1 MTSGKDTATNTKG
14 LPMPSPKL
22 ARLQDEAAKVAA
34 EITSLR
40 ALEPADDAERTRIE
54 ERLSALGQQAD
65 NIGKESAAERALDDR
80 LASLR
85 AVTGTA
91 PSSPKPETADEV
103 ESKTP
108 DVRSGVKLFSSRKAA
123 QAVGEYLKAVG
134 TGEVRAMGET
144 SPTYNGIGAEY
155 VYTELYNA
163 IVNRLQYASVALQ
176 LATVVRPRGQKIDFP
191 KVGDATAAIVAEGT
205 ATTDQDFVSSV
216 ANLTMHEIRASVAIS
231 RSLIEDSPLDIA
243 GLVAERFSLA
253 YAQRFD
259 ALWLAGQASNP
270 TVTGLAGAVA
280 AGNTITVAAG
290 ATATT
295 LANLADVVGK
305 VDETVM
311 GTSSWVC
318 SRAGWVD
325 LMKIWSAQQTT
336 LTVGGGRV
344 VPTIFGA
351 PVYLVKGLPSTTLA
365 LYGDFSMSTA
375 VGLKDTGL
383 EIEAGREVLMRNR
396 QVLYV
401 AHTRFGVANHAPEF
415 VARLAKA

>member
-1 MTSGKDTATNTKG
+1 
-14 LPMPSPKL
+14 MPSPKL
-22 ARLQDEAAKVAA
+22 ARLQDEAAKIAA
-34 EITSLR
+34 EINDVRS
-40 ALEPADDAERTRIE
+40 LEPADDAEKARIE
-54 ERLSALGQQAD
+54 ERLASLATKADAISKDADAESALDAK
-65 NIGKESAAERALDDR
+65 IE
-80 LASLR
+80 SLR
-85 AVTGTA
+85 KVTGTPA
-91 PSSPKPETADEV
+91 SSPKASEKASFDDFQEPA
-103 ESKTP
+103 

-123 QAVGEYLKAVG
+123 EAVGHYLKAVG
-134 TGEVRAMGET
+134 IGESRAMGET
-144 SPTYNGIGAEY
+144 STTYDGIGSEY
-155 VYTELYNA
+155 VIKELFGA

-191 KVGDATAAIVAEGT
+191 KVGDATASLVAEGT
-205 ATTDQDFVSSV
+205 ATTDQDLVTSV
-216 ANLTMHEIRASVAIS
+216 GALTMYEMRGSVAIS
-231 RSLIEDSPLDIA
+231 RSLIEDSPLDVA
-243 GLVAERFSLA
+243 GLVAERFALA
-253 YAQRFD
+253 YAQKMD
-259 ALWLAGQASNP
+259 SLWLAGQASNP
-270 TVTGLAGAVA
+270 TIGGLAAGVA
-280 AGNTITVAAG
+280 AGNTITVAAN
-290 ATATT
+290 ASTT

-311 GTSSWVC
+311 GTSAWVC

-383 EIEAGREVLMRNR
+383 EIEAGREILMRNR

-401 AHTRFGVANHAPEF
+401 ANTRYGVSNHAPEF
-415 VARLAKA
+415 VGRLAKA

>member
-1 MTSGKDTATNTKG
+1 
-14 LPMPSPKL
+14 MPSPKL
-22 ARLQDEAAKVAA
+22 RQLQDEAATLSKTISDLRAITPKDDADATSIAERLAAA
-34 EITSLR
+34 EAR
-40 ALEPADDAERTRIE
+40 ADEVAGLAKREHDLDA
-54 ERLSALGQQAD
+54 RLSAL
-65 NIGKESAAERALDDR
+65 K
-80 LASLR
+80 
-85 AVTGTA
+85 AVIA
-91 PSSPKPETADEV
+91 PSEPRGVVEGDEGDKPAKAADI
-103 ESKTP
+103 
-108 DVRSGVKLFSSRKAA
+108 RSGVKLFSSARAA
-123 QAVGEYLKAVG
+123 EAVGQYLRAVG
-134 TGEVRAMGET
+134 MGEVRAMGET
-144 SPTYNGIGAEY
+144 APTYNGIGAEY

-176 LATVVRPRGQKIDFP
+176 LATVVRPRGQKVDFP
-191 KVGDATAAIVAEGT
+191 KVGDATATIVAEGT
-205 ATTDQDFVSSV
+205 ATTDQDLATSV
-216 ANLTMHEIRASVAIS
+216 ASLTMYEIRGSVAIS

-243 GLVAERFSLA
+243 GLVAERFALA

-270 TVTGLAGAVA
+270 TITGLAAAVS
-280 AGNTITVAAG
+280 AGNTITVAAN
-290 ATATT
+290 AATT

-344 VPTIFGA
+344 VPTVFGA
-351 PVYLVKGLPSTTLA
+351 PVYLVKGLPASTLA

-375 VGLKDTGL
+375 VGLKDSGL
-383 EIEAGREVLMRNR
+383 EIEAGRELLMRNR

-401 AHTRFGVANHAPEF
+401 ANTRFGVSNHAPEF
-415 VARLAKA
+415 VGRLAKA

>member
-1 MTSGKDTATNTKG
+1 
-14 LPMPSPKL
+14 MPSPRL
-22 ARLQDEAAKVAA
+22 ARLQDEAAQIAT
-34 EITSLR
+34 EIETLR
-40 ALEPADDAERTRIE
+40 SVEPSNDEERTRIE
-54 ERLSALGQQAD
+54 ERLAGLIAKAD
-65 NIGKESAAERALDDR
+65 IVSKDAGSERDLDEK
-80 LASLR
+80 LAGLR
-85 AVTGTA
+85 KVTGSA
-91 PSSPKPETADEV
+91 SSPKPV
-103 ESKTP
+103 EKASESFASEP
-108 DVRSGVKLFSSRKAA
+108 ADVRSGVKLFSSRKAA
-123 QAVGEYLKAVG
+123 EAVGQYLRAVG

-176 LATVVRPRGQKIDFP
+176 LATVVRPRGQKVDFP
-191 KVGDATAAIVAEGT
+191 KVGDATASIVAEGT
-205 ATTDQDFVSSV
+205 ATTDQDLVSSV

-280 AGNTITVAAG
+280 VGNTITVAAN
-290 ATATT
+290 ASTT
-295 LANLADVVGK
+295 VANLADVVGK

-325 LMKIWSAQQTT
+325 LMKIWSSQQTT

-351 PVYLVKGLPSTTLA
+351 PVYLVKGLPATTLA
-365 LYGDFSMSTA
+365 LYGDFSMATA
-375 VGLKDTGL
+375 VGLKDSGL

-401 AHTRFGVANHAPEF
+401 ANTRFGVANHAPEF
-415 VARLAKA
+415 VGRLAKA

>member
-1 MTSGKDTATNTKG
+1 
-14 LPMPSPKL
+14 MPSPKL

>member
-1 MTSGKDTATNTKG
+1 
-14 LPMPSPKL
+14 
-22 ARLQDEAAKVAA
+22 
-34 EITSLR
+34 
-40 ALEPADDAERTRIE
+40 
-54 ERLSALGQQAD
+54 
-65 NIGKESAAERALDDR
+65 
-80 LASLR
+80 
-85 AVTGTA
+85 VTGTA
-91 PSSPKPETADEV
+91 PSSPKAEAADEV

-134 TGEVRAMGET
+134 TGEARAMGET

-216 ANLTMHEIRASVAIS
+216 ASLTMHEIRASVAIS

-280 AGNTITVAAG
+280 AGNTITVAAN
-290 ATATT
+290 AATT

-318 SRAGWVD
+318 SRAGYVD
-325 LMKIWSAQQTT
+325 LMKIWSSQQTT

-344 VPTIFGA
+344 VPTVFGA
-351 PVYLVKGLPSTTLA
+351 PVYIVKGLPATTLA
-365 LYGDFSMSTA
+365 LYGDYAMSTA

-401 AHTRFGVANHAPEF
+401 ANTRFGVANHAPEF
-415 VARLAKA
+415 VARLAKAAS

>member
-1 MTSGKDTATNTKG
+1 
-14 LPMPSPKL
+14 MPSPRL
-22 ARLQDEAAKVAA
+22 ARLQDEAAQIAT
-34 EITSLR
+34 EIETLR
-40 ALEPADDAERTRIE
+40 SVEPSNDEERTRIE
-54 ERLSALGQQAD
+54 ERLAGLIAKAD
-65 NIGKESAAERALDDR
+65 TVSKDAGAERALDEK
-80 LASLR
+80 LAGLR
-85 AVTGTA
+85 QVTSSA
-91 PSSPKPETADEV
+91 SSPKPAEKAVV
-103 ESKTP
+103 ESSEP
-108 DVRSGVKLFSSRKAA
+108 ADVRSGVKLFSSRKAA
-123 QAVGEYLKAVG
+123 EAVGQYLRAVG
-134 TGEVRAMGET
+134 MGEIRAMGET

-155 VYTELYNA
+155 VYSELYNA

-191 KVGDATAAIVAEGT
+191 KVGDATASIVAEGT
-205 ATTDQDFVSSV
+205 ATTDQDFVTSV
-216 ANLTMHEIRASVAIS
+216 ANLTMYEIRASVAIS

-243 GLVAERFSLA
+243 GLVTERFALA

-270 TVTGLAGAVA
+270 TIGGLAAAVA
-280 AGNTITVAAG
+280 VGNTITVAAN
-290 ATATT
+290 ASTS

-311 GTSSWVC
+311 GTSSWVV

-336 LTVGGGRV
+336 MTVGGGRV

-351 PVYLVKGLPSTTLA
+351 PVYLVKGLPASTLA

-375 VGLKDTGL
+375 VGVKDSGL

-401 AHTRFGVANHAPEF
+401 ANTRFGVSNHAPEF

>member
-1 MTSGKDTATNTKG
+1 
-14 LPMPSPKL
+14 MPSPKL
-22 ARLQDEAAKVAA
+22 ARLQDDAAKVAA

-54 ERLSALGQQAD
+54 ERLAALGEKAD
-65 NIGKESAAERALDDR
+65 SIGKESAAERALDDR

-91 PSSPKPETADEV
+91 PSSPKAEAADEV

-134 TGEVRAMGET
+134 TGEARAMGET

-216 ANLTMHEIRASVAIS
+216 ASLTMHEIRASVAIS